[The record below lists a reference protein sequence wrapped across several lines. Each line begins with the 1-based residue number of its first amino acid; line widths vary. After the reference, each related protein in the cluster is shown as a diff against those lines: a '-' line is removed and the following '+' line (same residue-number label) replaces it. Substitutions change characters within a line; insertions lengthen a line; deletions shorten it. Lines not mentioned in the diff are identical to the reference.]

1 MKIDWI
7 IKTVRDIKDEAVRKN
22 EIKIL
27 IKEVVQEELGNV
39 KQELENFKK
48 IIQGAAYGSR
58 EGLQRSYSEAI
69 KEKKKE
75 NVIIV
80 KTKLQQENEDTKKV
94 IKEKVDIKNTAM
106 TGALRALTEVL
117 DGYRIDI
124 TALQEIRWTGQGT
137 IDKQRHTVIIKSHAP
152 TEEKPQ
158 NEKEEFYE
166 DLEAVYR
173 HCPKNDIKII
183 MGDMNAKVRQEPIFS
198 LTIGRNTFHKKS
210 NDNGLRLINLAAL
223 LNMASTCFQN
233 RNIHKAALVSPDGS
247 TNQIDHLLIETRHGS
262 DILDCHRYRGAN
274 VDLDHYLVIA
284 KLRLSAWPTALTLD
298 LAFRTEETLGMDD
311 RWNRVKRE
319 MRSGLE
325 ETVGL
330 ERHTGRE
337 KWYDEE
343 SAEATR
349 ARNKAYKRMQ
359 TRKTRATTEEY
370 QEKRRAEKRIHRAKK
385 RAFFERQLQSVENL
399 NRAT

>member
-1 MKIDWI
+1 MGSVQRATGSARFESK
-7 IKTVRDIKDEAVRKN
+7 AVFLN
-22 EIKIL
+22 
-27 IKEVVQEELGNV
+27 
-39 KQELENFKK
+39 
-48 IIQGAAYGSR
+48 
-58 EGLQRSYSEAI
+58 YS
-69 KEKKKE
+69 
-75 NVIIV
+75 
-80 KTKLQQENEDTKKV
+80 
-94 IKEKVDIKNTAM
+94 
-106 TGALRALTEVL
+106 
-117 DGYRIDI
+117 
-124 TALQEIRWTGQGT
+124 
-137 IDKQRHTVIIKSHAP
+137 IIKSHAP

-284 KLRLSAWPTALTLD
+284 KLRARISYK
-298 LAFRTEETLGMDD
+298 EEE
-311 RWNRVKRE
+311 RRE
-319 MRSGLE
+319 
-325 ETVGL
+325 
-330 ERHTGRE
+330 
-337 KWYDEE
+337 
-343 SAEATR
+343 A
-349 ARNKAYKRMQ
+349 MQ
-359 TRKTRATTEEY
+359 
-370 QEKRRAEKRIHRAKK
+370 I
-385 RAFFERQLQSVENL
+385 
-399 NRAT
+399 